1 MQRRVLTVRPD
12 TRAAAAAAL
21 MRARRV
27 RHLPVV
33 EANRRLVGIVTD
45 RDLRQVVFDPELQA
59 RLGASLAPLGDV
71 RVRDVMTW
79 AVVAVGPGTDLREAA
94 RLMHEKRIGAVPVVE
109 GGRLVGLLTET
120 DVLAAFRAGI
130 APRVRPVR
138 ALRRARAGGD
148 YDHGFPAPVDG
159 DAWQDNGAGS

>member
-1 MQRRVLTVRPD
+1 M
-12 TRAAAAAAL
+12 
-21 MRARRV
+21 ARRHPKRSV
-27 RHLPVV
+27 TRDIRTRRPLHPGRLP
-33 EANRRLVGIVTD
+33 D
-45 RDLRQVVFDPELQA
+45 ELDA
-59 RLGASLAPLGDV
+59 T
-71 RVRDVMTW
+71 TW
-79 AVVAVGPGTDLREAA
+79 
-94 RLMHEKRIGAVPVVE
+94 RIGAVPVVE

-148 YDHGFPAPVDG
+148 YDHGFPAPVNG